1 MTRKFSKEVLVPW
14 SDVDL
19 AGVVYFPHFFRYFS
33 MTETEF
39 YRSLG
44 PTMLELEESLDI
56 RLPRVDAYCRYL
68 KPVHFGESLIVEL
81 AVDHIGRKTIKYG
94 FDVVRDGE
102 LVAQGHL
109 VIASVSMS
117 DFKSVPIPDRL
128 LELLQPYASS
138 ESTSNSAK

>member
-1 MTRKFSKEVLVPW
+1 MKRKFSLDVTVHW

-44 PTMLELEESLDI
+44 PTMLELEESLAI
-56 RLPRVDAYCRYL
+56 RLPRVDAHCRYL
-68 KPVHFGESLIVEL
+68 KPVHFGEQIKVEL
-81 AVDHIGRKTIKYG
+81 AIDYIGGKTIKYG
-94 FDVVRDGE
+94 FDVLREEE

-117 DFKSVPIPDRL
+117 DFKSVPLPDKL
-128 LELLQPYASS
+128 LEMLDPFTSS
-138 ESTSNSAK
+138 ETLSDNYD